1 MSQNKQ
7 MTENIINT
15 IAKHPYLSMF
25 LVCLMANLLCF
36 GSEGNIPQNALDI
49 EIMIVLIISLLF
61 CHCMLKNYGDKINFI
76 SGEENKISHNA
87 MFTSV
92 LEYTVLLLF
101 AAYRYTHS
109 QYKGVWIFV
118 VGTILLLMLCASL
131 YSEKLKMQ
139 VISLAI
145 IGESFLVKFYYIF
158 YTSVYT
164 RQNDVGAFGSNSGH
178 FGYIE
183 YILFNHKLPD
193 FDPREVW
200 TFCHPPL
207 HHFLSAVWIG
217 INQYVLGVDK
227 DASRESLQTLTLFY
241 SMVVIIAAYKILRYF
256 KLKGISL
263 YIPLMIVAFHPS
275 FTYLAG
281 SVNNDILSIALMM
294 CAIVC
299 TMRWYEEQNIRN
311 ILKIALCIG
320 FAMMTKLSAGL
331 IAPSVAVVFLYV
343 LIKNGKNNIKKYI
356 IQFSAFGIVC
366 VPLGLWFEI
375 KNLIK
380 YKMPITY
387 VQEVASGVPQD
398 ISDQKFLNR
407 ITDFSAKHF
416 KNVFE
421 QWLSIDAN
429 GKKIGFNE
437 NNPIISLFKTSIFG
451 EYVNENTFGDNKF
464 ALALCKPYFWLC
476 IILAISLFVIM
487 IIALVKAKNM
497 QPIWKIFFV
506 LFYVFMMLN
515 IYKMSADYPMVCTM
529 NFRYITP
536 TVIVQALFGGIW
548 LASYRGQVAK
558 ENCGMAYGK
567 SDMLKGKAD
576 DVFAGEETAIAEEK
590 ETVSS
595 ADGKTGMIEEKSSVN
610 DESLDEVNRNKKL
623 AGKILLAMT
632 LLYAVMGTYIWMVVC
647 YNTRG

>member
-7 MTENIINT
+7 MNENIINT

-36 GSEGNIPQNALDI
+36 GSEGNIPQNALGI

-164 RQNDVGAFGSNSGH
+164 RQNDVRTFGSNSGH
-178 FGYIE
+178 FGYME

-241 SMVVIIAAYKILRYF
+241 SMVVIIAAYKILRCF
-256 KLKGISL
+256 RLKGLSL

-299 TMRWYEEQNIRN
+299 TMRWYEEQNVRN
-311 ILKIALCIG
+311 IIKIALCIG
-320 FAMMTKLSAGL
+320 FAMMAKLSAGL

-387 VQEVASGVPQD
+387 VQEVAKGTTQELG
-398 ISDQKFLNR
+398 DQKFLNR

-421 QWLSIDAN
+421 QWLSVDAN
-429 GKKIGFNE
+429 GKTTGFNE

-451 EYVNENTFGDNKF
+451 EYVNEKTFGDSKF

-476 IILAISLFVIM
+476 VILAISLFVM
-487 IIALVKAKNM
+487 TIIVLIRVKNM
-497 QPIWKIFFV
+497 QTIWKIFFV

-515 IYKMSADYPMVCTM
+515 IYKMSADYPVVCTM

-548 LASYRGQVAK
+548 LASYGGQTVKEPVA
-558 ENCGMAYGK
+558 
-567 SDMLKGKAD
+567 
-576 DVFAGEETAIAEEK
+576 
-590 ETVSS
+590 S

-623 AGKILLAMT
+623 TGKILLAMT
-632 LLYAVMGTYIWMVVC
+632 LLYAVMGIYIWIVIC

>member
-7 MTENIINT
+7 IAENIIKT
-15 IAKHPYLSMF
+15 LAKHPYLSMF
-25 LVCLMANLLCF
+25 IVCLMAN
-36 GSEGNIPQNALDI
+36 ALWLFVDTDMQCKSRYNGI
-49 EIMIVLIISLLF
+49 LI
-61 CHCMLKNYGDKINFI
+61 FI
-76 SGEENKISHNA
+76 AG
-87 MFTSV
+87 M
-92 LEYTVLLLF
+92 
-101 AAYRYTHS
+101 
-109 QYKGVWIFV
+109 
-118 VGTILLLMLCASL
+118 ILLGMSCVFL

-164 RQNDVGAFGSNSGH
+164 RQNDVGAFGGNDGH
-178 FGYIE
+178 FAYIE

-193 FDPREVW
+193 FDPRKVW

-217 INQYVLGVDK
+217 INQYVLGVDR

-241 SMVVIIAAYKILRYF
+241 SMVIIIAAYKILRYF
-256 KLKGISL
+256 RLKGLQL

-299 TMRWYEEQNIRN
+299 TMKWYEEQNIRN

-320 FAMMTKLSAGL
+320 FAMMSKLSAGL
-331 IAPSVAVVFLYV
+331 IAPSVAIVFLYV
-343 LIKNGKNNIKKYI
+343 FIKNGKNNIKKYI
-356 IQFSAFGIVC
+356 IQFLTFGIVC

-387 VQEVASGVPQD
+387 VQEVAKGVPQD
-398 ISDQKFLNR
+398 ISDQKFINR

-416 KNVFE
+416 TDVFE
-421 QWLSIDAN
+421 QWLGVDAN

-437 NNPIISLFKTSIFG
+437 NNPIIALFKNSIFG
-451 EYVNENTFGDNKF
+451 EYVNKNTFADNKF
-464 ALALCKPYFWLC
+464 ALALCKPYFWIC
-476 IILAISLFVIM
+476 IILAVSLFVM
-487 IIALVKAKNM
+487 TIIVLIRAKNM
-497 QPIWKIFFV
+497 QTIWKIFFI
-506 LFYVFMMLN
+506 LFYLFMMIN

-548 LASYRGQVAK
+548 LASYGGQTVKEPVASA
-558 ENCGMAYGK
+558 NGK
-567 SDMLKGKAD
+567 TES
-576 DVFAGEETAIAEEK
+576 VFAGEEKAVDDEK
-590 ETVSS
+590 GTVAS
-595 ADGKTGMIEEKSSVN
+595 ADGKTDMIEEN
-610 DESLDEVNRNKKL
+610 LDEFNTDKKL
-623 AGKILLAMT
+623 AGKIMLAVT
-632 LLYAVMGTYIWMVVC
+632 LIYAVMGTYIWLVVC